1 MFRGLKMVKFECP
14 RPRVIH
20 SLDSHHK
27 KSLCCSE
34 IWLSANDVCG
44 QRSAVGGRV
53 DSCFGVNA
61 TDIFLS
67 HMASLVRQ
75 LRLDSAL
82 GGRLRKH

>member
-1 MFRGLKMVKFECP
+1 MVKFECP
-14 RPRVIH
+14 RPRVIR
-20 SLDSHHK
+20 SFDSHHK
-27 KSLCCSE
+27 KKSLLPE

-44 QRSAVGGRV
+44 QRSAVGGHV

-67 HMASLVRQ
+67 HMVSLVRQ